1 VGLTFNAETFKM
13 HIDSPSGFLHYRSI
27 LGCIDQ
33 DYRAEG
39 MDTQSFDRDLDVS
52 HAKIFAKFEGY
63 KLIFHESSSNR
74 AVNFYMK
81 DQYFIELTINK
92 NNISITV
99 LSSKDDA
106 QKYCVELLKSLE
118 EFRRKDDAE
127 DGIWVDFSYMSAN
140 GPKKNTEFIR
150 APLWKDIIRNYPQ
163 HVGSSVGGVIKMAEP
178 WQTGRLLI
186 WHGKPGTGKT
196 FAIRALMMEWK
207 ETFNFLV
214 ITDPERFTADPGYY
228 YNVASK
234 SAGRYDYEDED
245 DDFPESKKRRTL
257 FILEDSADLIIE
269 ASRSAHYDKVGK
281 FLNMTD
287 GLFGQG
293 RQDLFLIT
301 FNEEVDK
308 IDQAFLR
315 PGRCISRVEFPVF
328 GPKDAK
334 AWLKDKGMESAEIR
348 EDKSL
353 ADLYSLVVGA
363 KAPTQLS
370 AKTGF
375 GVAVEKRKE

>member
-1 VGLTFNAETFKM
+1 
-13 HIDSPSGFLHYRSI
+13 
-27 LGCIDQ
+27 
-33 DYRAEG
+33 
-39 MDTQSFDRDLDVS
+39 
-52 HAKIFAKFEGY
+52 
-63 KLIFHESSSNR
+63 
-74 AVNFYMK
+74 
-81 DQYFIELTINK
+81 
-92 NNISITV
+92 
-99 LSSKDDA
+99 
-106 QKYCVELLKSLE
+106 
-118 EFRRKDDAE
+118 
-127 DGIWVDFSYMSAN
+127 MSAN